1 MVWGARAPLSLAI
14 AVGPVVDPEIW
25 WVVPKDNPFSTGP
38 VVFRWGRV
46 WWVAWA
52 GLSPV
57 SHLVTFEA
65 GAWRVRSHM
74 GGLRLVSQRG

>member
-38 VVFRWGRV
+38 IVCGWGRV
-46 WWVAWA
+46 WWVAR
-52 GLSPV
+52 GL
-57 SHLVTFEA
+57 
-65 GAWRVRSHM
+65 GRI
-74 GGLRLVSQRG
+74 